1 MVLILLLLLAAY
13 AGQSG
18 GYDPTGRTHCTRG
31 GWADYPCSTRYRYI
45 CGAPTLVPLPPL
57 HLLAAGTPAAAA
69 LILLLMLMLPPML
82 LPMLLS
88 LAEKWWNDAFSSEA
102 FTAAGGHH

>member
-1 MVLILLLLLAAY
+1 MLL
-13 AGQSG
+13 
-18 GYDPTGRTHCTRG
+18 
-31 GWADYPCSTRYRYI
+31 
-45 CGAPTLVPLPPL
+45 
-57 HLLAAGTPAAAA
+57 
-69 LILLLMLMLPPML
+69 PML

>member
-1 MVLILLLLLAAY
+1 MQVNLEDTIRLAV
-13 AGQSG
+13 
-18 GYDPTGRTHCTRG
+18 PTAH
-31 GWADYPCSTRYRYI
+31 
-45 CGAPTLVPLPPL
+45 V
-57 HLLAAGTPAAAA
+57 AAGLTTRARHATATSAVRQRLCHCRPYIYWQLEHAAAA